1 MDANN
6 DLESICEL
14 LFIEHNIILALPL
27 ATFGTLHQGKAI
39 LALEKY
45 LDLDRFKICWGIW
58 V

>member
-1 MDANN
+1 MSTPLHFQNIHYMDANN

-39 LALEKY
+39 LTLEK
-45 LDLDRFKICWGIW
+45 
-58 V
+58 